1 MAAAMGLIGAVGG
14 ALAGGYAAIR
24 GAREAAE
31 RAAHGALAQAEQQ
44 AKDQHIHWLRQER
57 RTVYRECVRQSH
69 AYIQSVLDL
78 RSVLRASD
86 TQGSEQLRQQC
97 QDTYKQLFN
106 TQLETLMLCG
116 PLTMRASAALGDGF
130 RLVHEYLRQ
139 DVDLDPERIKELLDV
154 AVPHLGTL
162 TGAIATEL
170 QITDGGPR
178 WPAQA
183 RGAGA
188 ADTHVASPSR

>member
-1 MAAAMGLIGAVGG
+1 MGLIGAVGG

-31 RAAHGALAQAEQQ
+31 RAAQGALAQAEQQ
-44 AKDQHIHWLRQER
+44 AKDQHSHWLRQER

-69 AYIQSVLDL
+69 AYVRAVVDL
-78 RSVLRASD
+78 RSALRTSD
-86 TQGSEQLRQQC
+86 AQGTGALRQQC
-97 QDTYKQLFN
+97 LDTYRQLFN

-139 DVDLDPERIKELLDV
+139 DVDLDPDHIKELLDA

-162 TGAIATEL
+162 NGAIATEL

-183 RGAGA
+183 RGEGVT
-188 ADTHVASPSR
+188 DTHGASIRP